1 MLNLIKPR
9 NNTNLQSP
17 NMPKSFKTKKSLGQH
32 ILIDPNIIRKITDSI
47 PAEKNDLVVEIGP
60 GTGALTRELA
70 ERFHSLLLIEIDRR
84 AVEVLQEKFPGIQV
98 QNEDVLKTDWHKITS
113 GYDRVHVV
121 GNLPY
126 FITSQILFSVMEARN
141 ILNSLTFM
149 MQKEVAERI
158 VACPHTKE
166 YGILSVQLQLFSNPE
181 ILFDV
186 SPHVFRP
193 KPKVWSSVVQ
203 FTFNKKQPECSDENL
218 KKIVR
223 TAFNQRRKKLSNALK
238 SLDVELPDGEF
249 DFDKRAGAWTP
260 QMYAKL
266 TARLEQLGTI
276 N

>member
-9 NNTNLQSP
+9 NFTNLQSP

-47 PAEKNDLVVEIGP
+47 PVKKNDLVIEIGP

-70 ERFHSLLLIEIDRR
+70 ERFDNLILIEIDKR
-84 AVEVLQEKFPGIQV
+84 AVEVLEEEFPGLRIHK
-98 QNEDVLKTDWHKITS
+98 EDVLKTDWHKITP

-126 FITSQILFSVMEARN
+126 YITSQILFSVMEARSL
-141 ILNSLTFM
+141 LNSLTFM

-158 VACPHTKE
+158 VAAPDTKE

-193 KPKVWSSVVQ
+193 KPKVWSSVVR
-203 FTFNKKQPECSDENL
+203 FTFDKDQPACGDENL
-218 KKIVR
+218 KKVVR

-238 SLDVELPDGEF
+238 SLDVKLPADEF
-249 DFDKRAGAWTP
+249 DFDKRAGAWP
-260 QMYAKL
+260 PEMYAKL
-266 TARLEQLGTI
+266 TARLEQLGTTD
-276 N
+276 